1 MSTQNVNGVNG
12 KYCPHCG
19 RPVAADAA
27 FCSHCGKPVHTCPQ
41 CHQPVDPS
49 AKFCPSCGA
58 PLQVLQAQYGPL
70 TKRTAVQQE
79 EKVVQPES
87 RPAVHPVV
95 MPQREKKEV
104 PLKAQ
109 LQEHRNLFIALACVL
124 VVAIA
129 GGIWYAHE
137 QKALPAQGSTV
148 SSQLVKTADSELSLN
163 GVYLDQSWDEAKDGL
178 GRELSTSDSKDGAV
192 HHKFTDMDVVVKDDK
207 VIMLTSSSPA
217 AQSKRGIHQGKIGRA
232 HV

>member
-1 MSTQNVNGVNG
+1 
-12 KYCPHCG
+12 
-19 RPVAADAA
+19 
-27 FCSHCGKPVHTCPQ
+27 
-41 CHQPVDPS
+41 
-49 AKFCPSCGA
+49 
-58 PLQVLQAQYGPL
+58 
-70 TKRTAVQQE
+70 
-79 EKVVQPES
+79 
-87 RPAVHPVV
+87 

-217 AQSKRGIHQGKIGRA
+217 AQSKRGIHQGSSLDDVVNAYGDDYQASEYGAQIHYEYTFKTDDGKQESCALPSARTARPSNISASAWPMKRQMA
-232 HV
+232 RSRLSWLTIRPFPITTCKMPSRC

>member
-1 MSTQNVNGVNG
+1 
-12 KYCPHCG
+12 
-19 RPVAADAA
+19 
-27 FCSHCGKPVHTCPQ
+27 
-41 CHQPVDPS
+41 
-49 AKFCPSCGA
+49 
-58 PLQVLQAQYGPL
+58 
-70 TKRTAVQQE
+70 
-79 EKVVQPES
+79 
-87 RPAVHPVV
+87 

-207 VIMLTSSSPA
+207 VILFLHLESAGPYPRQCQGQSPVF
-217 AQSKRGIHQGKIGRA
+217 QRSGDDGKRREHLENQ
-232 HV
+232 